1 MPNRLKVCLG
11 QWVSEIEREGSMKK
25 IEMSETASNLLVVSS
40 VTVAVIPFLLGDNL
54 MLVFNSIMREGMV
67 IFDQISNYLLWL
79 AS

>member
-1 MPNRLKVCLG
+1 
-11 QWVSEIEREGSMKK
+11 MKK

-40 VTVAVIPFLLGDNL
+40 VTVAITPFLLGDNL
-54 MLVFNSIMREGMV
+54 MLIFNSIMREGMV